1 MPSNDSIESQKIAK
15 MIDGQ
20 LQKKAYRLTEL
31 EDADIVIYFSAEM
44 LGAKTQT
51 GTISTPVQTQ
61 VYNPY
66 TGLSTLQTT
75 GYKSQSYSTTKHQR
89 EIRIQFHDGRKLRA
103 KEKETI
109 LWEAVGK
116 SGGSS
121 ADIIKVAPGIISSI
135 FEELGKDSDSKS
147 HEKNIQ

>member
-1 MPSNDSIESQKIAK
+1 MSGNDSIESKKIVT
-15 MIDGQ
+15 MIREQ
-20 LQKKAYRLTEL
+20 LQKRTYRLTEL
-31 EDADIVIYFSAEM
+31 EDADIVISFSAEM
-44 LGAKTQT
+44 LGAKTKT
-51 GTISTPVQTQ
+51 GTISTPVQTS
-61 VYNPY
+61 VYDPV

-75 GYKSQSYSTTKHQR
+75 GYSTQSYTTTKHQR

>member
-1 MPSNDSIESQKIAK
+1 
-15 MIDGQ
+15 
-20 LQKKAYRLTEL
+20 
-31 EDADIVIYFSAEM
+31 M

-75 GYKSQSYSTTKHQR
+75 GYQSQSYSTTKHQR

-109 LWEAVGK
+109 SWEAVGK
-116 SGGSS
+116 SSGHTG
-121 ADIIKVAPGIISSI
+121 DIIGVAPGIIASI
-135 FEELGKDSDSKS
+135 FEEIGKDSDSKV
-147 HEKNIQ
+147 HLKAMQ